1 MRNPSCTPTHWVKV
15 GLAILPGL
23 FAIGSSSGL
32 FEAAFGT
39 SIGHALDES
48 GLIALCVLLIGAGLV
63 RERRLAVWSF
73 PALGIL
79 LFPLSGIL
87 LFVSWWVRLPFI
99 DEASPVW
106 HAGPLI
112 LLVALL
118 TGIASFAVYHVYRQ
132 HRIRIPRLAWVL
144 LGLVILVVIA
154 GVITSTIADRN
165 PNKWTALL
173 AMLPST
179 LWWMGMILLP
189 VAIGLPLAR
198 RNGLSAAL
206 VVVGAEFVLVDGIFD
221 PGYALGLWTSNQA
234 IVTLVSVI
242 PAVFFLVVSPIW
254 VLLSRSTR
262 GRVCGLLLPMSVGL
276 VSAEIISGS
285 VRPYYS
291 DTWTWL
297 MRAIGSAQFLI
308 ALALA
313 AVMYHW
319 IGRQGAAANTR
330 KDRGALGDRPTAH
343 DTAYEVSALRPSAQ
357 MPLTLL
363 AALGLRRL

>member
-1 MRNPSCTPTHWVKV
+1 MRNPSSTPTHWVKV

-23 FAIGSSSGL
+23 FAIGSSTGL

-39 SIGHALDES
+39 SIGHALGKS

-87 LFVSWWVRLPFI
+87 LLVSWWVRLPFI

-118 TGIASFAVYHVYRQ
+118 TGIASFAVWRVYRQ
-132 HRIRIPRLAWVL
+132 HRIRIPRLVWVL
-144 LGLVILVVIA
+144 LGFMILVAMA
-154 GVITSTIADRN
+154 GVITSTIADRS
-165 PNKWTALL
+165 PNKWMALSV
-173 AMLPST
+173 MLPST
-179 LWWMGMILLP
+179 LLQMGVILLP
-189 VAIGLPLAR
+189 VAIGLLLAR
-198 RNGLSAAL
+198 RDGLLAGL
-206 VVVGAEFVLVDGIFD
+206 IVVGAEFVLVDEIFD
-221 PGYALGLWTSNQA
+221 PAYALGIWTSNPT

-242 PAVFFLVVSPIW
+242 PAIFFLVVSPIW
-254 VLLSRSTR
+254 VLGSRSTR
-262 GRVCGLLLPMSVGL
+262 GRVWGLLLPVFIAL
-276 VSAEIISGS
+276 VSGEIISGS
-285 VRPYYS
+285 VRPYYL

-297 MRAIGSAQFLI
+297 MRALGCAQFLM

-357 MPLTLL
+357 MPPTLL

>member
-32 FEAAFGT
+32 FEAAFGM

-73 PALGIL
+73 PALGI
-79 LFPLSGIL
+79 IL
-87 LFVSWWVRLPFI
+87 IGVWRWMPPPFVDHTSPFWQV
-99 DEASPVW
+99 APPV
-106 HAGPLI
+106 LI
-112 LLVALL
+112 LAVPAAI
-118 TGIASFAVYHVYRQ
+118 GAFAVYHVYRQ

-262 GRVCGLLLPMSVGL
+262 GRVCGLLLPMFVGL

>member
-1 MRNPSCTPTHWVKV
+1 MRNPSSTPTHWVKV

-23 FAIGSSSGL
+23 FAIGTSSGL
-32 FEAAFGT
+32 FQAAFGS
-39 SIGHALDES
+39 SIGHALDGS

-73 PALGIL
+73 PALGVL

-106 HAGPLI
+106 HAGPLV

-118 TGIASFAVYHVYRQ
+118 TGIASFGVYHVYRQ

-165 PNKWTALL
+165 PNKAAALL
-173 AMLPST
+173 AVLPST
-179 LWWMGMILLP
+179 MLWMGVILLP

-198 RNGLSAAL
+198 RNGLLAAL
-206 VVVGAEFVLVDGIFD
+206 VVVGAEFVLVDGFFD
-221 PGYALGLWTSNQA
+221 PGYALGVWTSNQA

-242 PAVFFLVVSPIW
+242 PAILFLVVSPIW

-262 GRVCGLLLPMSVGL
+262 GRVWGLLVPIFVGL
-276 VSAEIISGS
+276 VSVEIISGT

-297 MRAIGSAQFLI
+297 MRAIGSAQFLV

-319 IGRQGAAANTR
+319 TGRQGAAARTR
-330 KDRGALGDRPTAH
+330 EDRGVLGDRPTAH
-343 DTAYEVSALRPSAQ
+343 DTAYEGSALRPSAQ